1 MEAHMINPCMFD
13 IGPFVWHAIL
23 CFGEITSLSA
33 GLAIEWDAMHAVD
46 AD

>member
-1 MEAHMINPCMFD
+1 
-13 IGPFVWHAIL
+13 L